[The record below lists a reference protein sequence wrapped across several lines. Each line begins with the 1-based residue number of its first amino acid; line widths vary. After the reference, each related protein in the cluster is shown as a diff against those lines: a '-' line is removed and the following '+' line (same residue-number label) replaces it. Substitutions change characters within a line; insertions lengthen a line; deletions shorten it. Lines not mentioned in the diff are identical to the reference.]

1 MNGYREQ
8 NNREI
13 FKNIDSEEFDSLFKE
28 FFPKLKRFF
37 IAFIRDEDQAED
49 LAQDI
54 FIKLWERRSF
64 FPEIKN
70 KNAYIYRMAKNALYT
85 HFEITCRI
93 KLLSNLPDTPTLE
106 TLEDLMMVKE
116 QEDLINL
123 TIERMPPQRKTIFV
137 LSRREGISNEEIAS
151 RLNLSKR
158 TVETHISAALTDIR
172 KIIQIFLIFFT

>member
-8 NNREI
+8 NNMEVLV
-13 FKNIDSEEFDSLFKE
+13 KGESEEFDSLFKE

-37 IAFIRDEDQAED
+37 IAFLRDEDQAED
-49 LAQDI
+49 FAQDI
-54 FIKLWERRSF
+54 FVKLWEKRSSLG
-64 FPEIKN
+64 EIKN
-70 KNAYIYRMAKNALYT
+70 KNAYIYRMAKNALCT
-85 HFEITCRI
+85 HFEVTCRI
-93 KLLSNLPDTPTLE
+93 KLLPELPDSPTLE
-106 TLEDLMMVKE
+106 TLEDLLMAQE

-158 TVETHISAALTDIR
+158 TVEAHISAALADIR
-172 KIIQIFLIFFT
+172 KIIQIFFIFLA